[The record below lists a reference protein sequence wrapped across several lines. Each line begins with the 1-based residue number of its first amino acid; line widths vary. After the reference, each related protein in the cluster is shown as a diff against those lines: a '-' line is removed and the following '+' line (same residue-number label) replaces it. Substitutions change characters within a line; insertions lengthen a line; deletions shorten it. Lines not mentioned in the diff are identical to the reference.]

1 MAQAKYV
8 PIGNT
13 IDLSVAF
20 IQAASAL
27 DVAAKIATEN
37 RDQETMLNI
46 ALGWLELGRRLGY
59 ASEEEESEEKEKNKD
74 FGFSLNSQTEIV
86 EELEEELE
94 EEPED
99 ED

>member
-1 MAQAKYV
+1 MAQAKYI
-8 PIGNT
+8 PIGDT
-13 IDLSVAF
+13 LDLSVSF
-20 IQAASAL
+20 IQAATAL

-59 ASEEEESEEKEKNKD
+59 AGEEESGQKEKVRD
-74 FGFSLNSQTEIV
+74 FGFSLNSHTETEQEV
-86 EELEEELE
+86 ESDKEELQ
-94 EEPED
+94 D

>member
-8 PIGNT
+8 PIGDT

-27 DVAAKIATEN
+27 DVAARLATEN
-37 RDQETMLNI
+37 RDQETMLSI

-59 ASEEEESEEKEKNKD
+59 ASEEESETPEKPKD
-74 FGFSLNSQTEIV
+74 FGFSLNSQTETV
-86 EELEEELE
+86 EELEEEA
-94 EEPED
+94 ED

>member
-1 MAQAKYV
+1 MAQAKYI
-8 PIGNT
+8 PIGDT

-27 DVAAKIATEN
+27 DVAAKLATEN
-37 RDQETMLNI
+37 RDQETMLSI

-59 ASEEEESEEKEKNKD
+59 ANEEESETPEKSKD
-74 FGFSLNSQTEIV
+74 FGFSLNSHTETT
-86 EELEEELE
+86 EELEPE
-94 EEPED
+94 EEAED